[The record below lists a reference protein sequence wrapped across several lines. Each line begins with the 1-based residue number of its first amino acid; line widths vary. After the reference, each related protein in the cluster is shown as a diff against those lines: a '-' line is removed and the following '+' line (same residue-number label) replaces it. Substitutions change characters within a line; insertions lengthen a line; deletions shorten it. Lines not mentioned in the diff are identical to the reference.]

1 MTEKD
6 RIAEWLTRVAVD
18 LAGLKIENTLTKEE
32 KLHKIKSSY
41 EILSVMI
48 KVAQG
53 RAYIV
58 GIQPL
63 GI

>member
-1 MTEKD
+1 MNETH
-6 RIAEWLTRVAVD
+6 RIAEWLTRVAADVTS
-18 LAGLKIENTLTKEE
+18 LKDANTLTKEE
-32 KLHKIKSSY
+32 KLHRIKSSY

-53 RAYIV
+53 RAYMA

-63 GI
+63 GT